1 MLTGLTNP
9 FVYFLWF
16 YLNFV
21 DSEDQRTGFQDFR
34 NSLNKFFMHFVSE
47 MVFAPGIAPD
57 IEIVKWLTNCV
68 TFRDQTKKFSLF
80 TTAEIVDPN
89 PVLRSFLIKLFLQCQ
104 SSEAIKDHLNE
115 LITNFQTMNSPH
127 EMLPNLTL
135 VMNCHK
141 VSAFV
146 FIDIKCLYDHMCAQL
161 T

>member
-1 MLTGLTNP
+1 
-9 FVYFLWF
+9 
-16 YLNFV
+16 
-21 DSEDQRTGFQDFR
+21 
-34 NSLNKFFMHFVSE
+34 MHFVSE

-57 IEIVKWLTNCV
+57 IEIVKWLTKCV

-89 PVLRSFLIKLFLQCQ
+89 PVLRSFLIKLFLQYQ

-127 EMLPNLTL
+127 EMLPNLVL

-141 VSAFV
+141 VSTFV
-146 FIDIKCLYDHMCAQL
+146 
-161 T
+161 